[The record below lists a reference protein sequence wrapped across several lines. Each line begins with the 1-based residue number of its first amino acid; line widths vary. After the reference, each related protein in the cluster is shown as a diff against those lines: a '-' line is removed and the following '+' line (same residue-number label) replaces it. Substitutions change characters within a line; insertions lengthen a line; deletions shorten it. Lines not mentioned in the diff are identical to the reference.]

1 MAPKTWTPIAKLLPA
16 APHVP
21 SAKDLITTRDL
32 GAGLVAYSLEY
43 DPPASTPDFLMYLGM
58 HLTNLI
64 PKIHRLDLK
73 KACLNFELAQEI
85 AGYVDKIMERVLV
98 RPSLFDPCL
107 DLTSFSYLIP

>member
-1 MAPKTWTPIAKLLPA
+1 MAPKTWTPIAKLLPT

-32 GAGLVAYSLEY
+32 GASLVAYSIDY
-43 DPPASTPDFLMYLGM
+43 DPPSNTPDFLMYLGM
-58 HLTNLI
+58 HLTLLV

-73 KACLNFELAQEI
+73 KACTSLELAQEI

-98 RPSLFDPCL
+98 RLSLLCLFL
-107 DLTSFSYLIP
+107 DLTFFRIWIF